1 MEEKM
6 GVLNRY
12 MKRRKILGNEGGF
25 ALILSLLIMLL
36 LVVIVLETDFYTR
49 TDLRAAGN
57 FRDDLKAFYL
67 ARSAVSA
74 AEAILK
80 DDIKTSNRYDGL
92 DELWAFP
99 IPEYA
104 LGDGTLSGI
113 LVDEEGKINLNKLI
127 QGKEGKV
134 NQSRREQLRL
144 LLELLDIDP
153 DRVDPIIDWIDPDS
167 ETVSSSGAEEG
178 YYLGLDPA
186 YSARNGPLETL
197 AELHMVKGITDE
209 VYRRIEPYVTIYGAG
224 QININT
230 AESLVLQ
237 SLDRGIDDSEAG
249 RLMRK
254 RPFESSARFKE
265 HLLPDTK
272 VRMTTARSINWIK
285 TRSKVFSLRAE
296 GTVHGTKKIAHA
308 IIQRKGSRTEL
319 LYFRIE

>member
-1 MEEKM
+1 MKLSKTLSNEK
-6 GVLNRY
+6 
-12 MKRRKILGNEGGF
+12 GF
-25 ALILSLLIMLL
+25 ALIISLLIMLL

-74 AEAILK
+74 GEAILK
-80 DDIKTSNRYDGL
+80 DDVKTSNRYDGL

-104 LGDGTLSGI
+104 LGDGTLSGLI
-113 LVDEEGKINLNKLI
+113 VDEEGKINLNTLVE
-127 QGKEGKV
+127 GKQGKV
-134 NQSRREQLRL
+134 NQARRDQLRL
-144 LLELLDIDP
+144 LFEILEIDP
-153 DRVDPIIDWIDPDS
+153 DRVDPVIDWIDPDS

-186 YSARNGPLETL
+186 YPARNGPLENL
-197 AELHMVKGITDE
+197 SELHMVKGMTDE
-209 VYRRIEPYVTIYGAG
+209 VYRAIEPYVTVYGAG

-230 AESLVLQ
+230 AEPLVLQ

-249 RLMRK
+249 RLVRK
-254 RPFESSARFKE
+254 RPFESPAQFKE

-285 TRSKVFSLRAE
+285 TRSNVFSLTAE
-296 GTVHGTKKIAHA
+296 GTVHDTKKIAHA
-308 IIQRKGSRTEL
+308 IIQRKGTKTKL
-319 LYFRIE
+319 LYFRVE

>member
-1 MEEKM
+1 
-6 GVLNRY
+6 
-12 MKRRKILGNEGGF
+12 MKLRKILGDQRGF
-25 ALILSLLIMLL
+25 ALIISLLIMFL

-74 AEAILK
+74 GEAILK
-80 DDIKTSNRYDGL
+80 DDVKTSNRYDGL

-104 LGDGTLSGI
+104 LGDGTLSGLI
-113 LVDEEGKINLNKLI
+113 VDEEGKINLNKLVE
-127 QGKEGKV
+127 GKEGKV
-134 NQSRREQLRL
+134 NQARRNQVRL
-144 LLELLDIDP
+144 LFELLEIDP
-153 DRVDPIIDWIDPDS
+153 DLVDPVIDWIDPNS

-186 YSARNGPLETL
+186 YPARNGPLETL
-197 AELHMVKGITDE
+197 PELHMLKGMTDE
-209 VYRRIEPYVTIYGAG
+209 IYRKIEPYVTIYGIG

-237 SLDRGIDDSEAG
+237 SLDQGIDDSEAG

-254 RPFESSARFKE
+254 RPFESPGRFKE

-272 VRMTTARSINWIK
+272 VRMTTACRINCIK
-285 TRSKVFSLRAE
+285 TRSNVFSLTAE
-296 GTVHGTKKIAHA
+296 GTVQDTKKIAHA
-308 IIQRKGSRTEL
+308 IIQRKGTKTKL
-319 LYFRIE
+319 LYFRVE

>member
-1 MEEKM
+1 
-6 GVLNRY
+6 
-12 MKRRKILGNEGGF
+12 MKKRKILGNQKGF

-80 DDIKTSNRYDGL
+80 DDVKTSNRYDGL

-113 LVDEEGKINLNKLI
+113 IVDEEGKINLNKLI

-134 NQSRREQLRL
+134 NQARRDQLRL
-144 LLELLDIDP
+144 LFELLDIDP
-153 DRVDPIIDWIDPDS
+153 DRVDPVIDWIDPDS
-167 ETVSSSGAEEG
+167 ETISSSGAEEG

-186 YSARNGPLETL
+186 YSPRNGALQTL

-209 VYRRIEPYVTIYGAG
+209 VYRRIEPYVTIYGTG

-254 RPFESSARFKE
+254 RPFESPARFKE
-265 HLLPDTK
+265 HLLPDIK
-272 VRMTTARSINWIK
+272 VRMTTASSIKWIK
-285 TRSKVFSLRAE
+285 TRSNVFSLRAE
-296 GTVHGTKKIAHA
+296 GTVHDTKKIAHA
-308 IIQRKGSRTEL
+308 IIQRTGTRTKL
-319 LYFRIE
+319 LYFRID